1 MIGQALIYTLSSD
14 KGPKEEYFKSVI
26 PDVGEKMLEED
37 KITQQINLRRKR
49 EA

>member
-1 MIGQALIYTLSSD
+1 MLDQALTHAISSE
-14 KGPKEEYFKSVI
+14 KGHEEEYFKSVI